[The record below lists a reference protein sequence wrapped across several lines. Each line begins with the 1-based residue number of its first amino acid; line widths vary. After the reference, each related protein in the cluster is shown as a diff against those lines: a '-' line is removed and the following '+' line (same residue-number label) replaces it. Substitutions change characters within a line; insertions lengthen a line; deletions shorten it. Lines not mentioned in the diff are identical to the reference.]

1 MSKSSPVP
9 IKPPNVL
16 VLQPSSTKSKKEG
29 DSSSQRFSSL
39 KEELLSCLNKER
51 YVLYP
56 LSVKDVLLT
65 PWKENCSFLVLPC
78 NVTAEA
84 STVEGVESSWPD
96 VLREMISYVHSGG
109 VLLSMHSVLNT
120 RLGFKP
126 PSSLVWSHLCRVET
140 SAHTASSGESIRFR
154 TLTISAAS
162 TFGSDSTEKK
172 MNPPVS
178 IEKVAFLL
186 PEDSES
192 SLSHQL
198 LTSDFESGSELTDTS
213 ADSSC
218 VSRQFPCIRK
228 VKFEG
233 GGQAILSYVDLFPE
247 IHKSLDVKTLVQV
260 KEDTRD
266 RAKFLRGLFG
276 DIGLECG
283 LEKVPDL
290 THTYLLCSEEVSSK
304 ELNNSPPTTL
314 PTLYL
319 LTFHDISTHDK
330 IPQTFH
336 ICIVTNTGSSEGL
349 GSEVL
354 VIKFISYEI
363 NVRLCFSCAE
373 L

>member
-1 MSKSSPVP
+1 MSTSSPVP
-9 IKPPNVL
+9 VKPPNVL

-29 DSSSQRFSSL
+29 DSSSQQFSSL

-96 VLREMISYVHSGG
+96 VLREVISYVHSGG

-126 PSSLVWSHLCRVET
+126 PSFLVWSHLCRVET
-140 SAHTASSGESIRFR
+140 SAHTASSRESIRFR

-162 TFGSDSTEKK
+162 DSTEKET
-172 MNPPVS
+172 NPPVS
-178 IEKVAFLL
+178 TEDVAFLL
-186 PEDSES
+186 PEDAEI

-198 LTSDFESGSELTDTS
+198 STSDFESGLELTDTS
-213 ADSSC
+213 TDSSC
-218 VSRQFPCIRK
+218 ISRQFPCIRK

-247 IHKSLDVKTLVQV
+247 IHESLDVKTLVQV

-266 RAKFLRGLFG
+266 RTKFLRGLLG

-304 ELNNSPPTTL
+304 ELNNSPPNTL
-314 PTLYL
+314 STLYL
-319 LTFHDISTHDK
+319 LTFHDITTHDRL
-330 IPQTFH
+330 
-336 ICIVTNTGSSEGL
+336 SSPYL
-349 GSEVL
+349 HSD
-354 VIKFISYEI
+354 KY
-363 NVRLCFSCAE
+363 
-373 L
+373 

>member
-1 MSKSSPVP
+1 MSTSSPVP
-9 IKPPNVL
+9 VKPPNVL

-29 DSSSQRFSSL
+29 DSSSQQFSSL

-96 VLREMISYVHSGG
+96 VLREVISYVHSGG

-162 TFGSDSTEKK
+162 DSTEKET
-172 MNPPVS
+172 NPPVS
-178 IEKVAFLL
+178 IEDVAFLL
-186 PEDSES
+186 PEDAES

-198 LTSDFESGSELTDTS
+198 STSDFESGLELTDMST
-213 ADSSC
+213 DSSC
-218 VSRQFPCIRK
+218 IPRQFPCICK
-228 VKFEG
+228 IKFEG
-233 GGQAILSYVDLFPE
+233 GGQAVLSYVDLFPE
-247 IHKSLDVKTLVQV
+247 IHESLDVKTLVQV

-266 RAKFLRGLFG
+266 RAKFLRGLLG

-283 LEKVPDL
+283 LEKVSDL
-290 THTYLLCSEEVSSK
+290 THTYLLCSKEVSSK
-304 ELNNSPPTTL
+304 ELNNSLPTTL
-314 PTLYL
+314 STLYL
-319 LTFHDISTHDK
+319 SYIS
-330 IPQTFH
+330 
-336 ICIVTNTGSSEGL
+336 
-349 GSEVL
+349 
-354 VIKFISYEI
+354 
-363 NVRLCFSCAE
+363 
-373 L
+373 

>member
-1 MSKSSPVP
+1 MSTSSPVP
-9 IKPPNVL
+9 VKPPNVL

-29 DSSSQRFSSL
+29 DSSSQQFSSL

-84 STVEGVESSWPD
+84 STVEGVESSWLD

-162 TFGSDSTEKK
+162 DSTEKET
-172 MNPPVS
+172 NPPVS
-178 IEKVAFLL
+178 IEDVAFLL
-186 PEDSES
+186 PEDAES

-198 LTSDFESGSELTDTS
+198 STSDFESGSELTDTS
-213 ADSSC
+213 TDSSC
-218 VSRQFPCIRK
+218 ISHQFPCIRK

-247 IHKSLDVKTLVQV
+247 IHESLDVKTLVQV

-266 RAKFLRGLFG
+266 RTKFLRGLLG
-276 DIGLECG
+276 DTGLECG

-304 ELNNSPPTTL
+304 ELNNSPPNTL
-314 PTLYL
+314 STLYL
-319 LTFHDISTHDK
+319 LTFHDITTHDRL
-330 IPQTFH
+330 
-336 ICIVTNTGSSEGL
+336 SSPYL
-349 GSEVL
+349 HSD
-354 VIKFISYEI
+354 KY
-363 NVRLCFSCAE
+363 
-373 L
+373 

>member
-1 MSKSSPVP
+1 MSTSSPVP
-9 IKPPNVL
+9 VKPPNVL

-29 DSSSQRFSSL
+29 DSSSQQFSSL
-39 KEELLSCLNKER
+39 KKELLSCLNKER

-65 PWKENCSFLVLPC
+65 PWKENCSFLVIPC

-154 TLTISAAS
+154 TLTVSAAS
-162 TFGSDSTEKK
+162 TFGSDSTEKE

-178 IEKVAFLL
+178 IEDVAFPL
-186 PEDSES
+186 PEDSENS
-192 SLSHQL
+192 LLSHQL
-198 LTSDFESGSELTDTS
+198 STTDFESGTELTDTS
-213 ADSSC
+213 TDSSC
-218 VSRQFPCIRK
+218 ISRQFPCIRK

-247 IHKSLDVKTLVQV
+247 IHESLDVKTLVQV

-266 RAKFLRGLFG
+266 RTKFLRGLLG

-304 ELNNSPPTTL
+304 DFNNLPCTHYPVYPLPNLRFITSAHMTRSPRL
-314 PTLYL
+314 PSPYL
-319 LTFHDISTHDK
+319 HSDK
-330 IPQTFH
+330 YWNQ
-336 ICIVTNTGSSEGL
+336 
-349 GSEVL
+349 
-354 VIKFISYEI
+354 
-363 NVRLCFSCAE
+363 
-373 L
+373 